1 MKNKS
6 IFNLSIIELIIVL
19 FAMFMVITVY
29 QLTYKTAHINEL
41 NKVVESQREITEEV
55 VSKNY
60 PVLENKIHDLVNLG
74 KYKKL
79 NNQLQNNNSGTI
91 FIENKIINNVI
102 NADKQKDYGNYK
114 DLLKN
119 KTELNEQ
126 LKDLQNHTLTIGTL
140 KNLKLENKPLHQQ
153 IQSLE
158 KRIKSNYQNR
168 MALTNKLK
176 QLKGNETVKY
186 MLQKLD
192 VHNAPIQKQLDTLN
206 GELKRFDNSL
216 LDKNYKLVTDYD
228 DNTKDILE
236 KLDQKNKPI
245 DKQIELLEQKLKNKK
260 LLLEINRL
268 ENELANIP
276 KNSQY
281 SLERKKLDSKDLNL
295 KLNKLKQRLN
305 ENRVSK
311 NPRLQKAINNL
322 NHIQENNQRKYESN
336 TRDMLNRLKQGKL
349 PLRKQIE
356 NLQKELDTVSR
367 NSKLQKAL
375 DNLNGIKINNQA
387 NYDPNTKE
395 LLKQLKQDQQP
406 LAKQIENLKKEL
418 DTVSRNSKLQKALD
432 NLNKIEADNQANY
445 DPTTKELLKQL
456 NQEQQPL
463 AKQIENLEKEL
474 DTISRNSKLEKAL
487 DNLNKI
493 ETDNQANYDQTT
505 KELLKQLKQDQ
516 QPLAKQIE
524 NLEKELDAIAR
535 NSKLEKALDNLNKIE
550 TDNQANYDPTT
561 KELLKQ
567 LNQDQQPL
575 DQQIE
580 ALKTELEKALKNPD
594 SNNEELQKALDNLTK
609 IKTDNQAN
617 YDPIT
622 KELLK
627 QLNQDQ
633 QPLAKQIE
641 GLKAELEKTLI
652 NPGINDEEVQ
662 KALDNLT
669 QIETD
674 NQANYDPTTKEL
686 LKQLNQDQQP
696 LAKQIEGLK
705 AELEKTLI
713 NPGINDEEVQKA
725 LDNLNKI
732 KTDNQANYDPTTKEL
747 LKQLNQD
754 QQPLAKQIE
763 GLKAELEKALI
774 NPGINDE
781 ELQKALDNLTKIE
794 TDNQANYEP
803 ITKELLK
810 QLNQDEQPL
819 DNQIEGL
826 KTELEKA
833 LINPGINDEKLKK
846 ALDNL
851 NKIETDNQ
859 ANYDPTTKELLKQL
873 NQDQQPLAKQIEAL
887 TKAQESELNTPD
899 INDEELQK
907 ALDNL
912 HNIKN
917 KSSQNVNYVE
927 DKAYKDQLKDVL
939 DGINRIK
946 VINDELAS
954 NKDSKPVIN
963 NDIEKTI
970 KYLEDKNKNP
980 RLKPSDDVQVILD
993 EFNIKDKAT
1002 PEQLSNLYLNLYSA
1016 PIDNVNV
1023 SELNFVINRLKD
1035 QSDLE
1040 NKVKYI
1046 NETLEKYN
1054 DSNNTFSNGS
1064 DTEKDPNTASNS
1076 ELEGLRNK
1084 IKYLQKKVEKNGTVH
1099 LPCMLD
1105 DTGTAI
1111 YIFKLFLRDDNIHV
1125 QLGWQEQV
1133 AEMSKDIPNL
1143 DKLVDQTLTL
1153 NRFMELTKPIFK
1165 QSIQNE
1171 CRQFVYLEDET
1182 ISKKEYK
1189 RKTLTIQHHFY
1200 KYIDHAW

>member
-1 MKNKS
+1 MNNKS

-29 QLTYKTAHINEL
+29 QLSYKTEHINEL
-41 NKVVESQREITEEV
+41 NKVVESQREITEDV

-60 PVLENKIHDLVNLG
+60 PVLENKIHDLVNLE

-79 NNQLQNNNSGTI
+79 NNQLKNNNSGTI

-119 KTELNEQ
+119 KTQLYGQ
-126 LKDLQNHTLTIGTL
+126 LKDLQNHTLTVGTL
-140 KNLKLENKPLHQQ
+140 KNLQLENKPLHQQ

-168 MALTNKLK
+168 MALTNKLQ

-186 MLQKLD
+186 ILQKLD
-192 VHNAPIQKQLDTLN
+192 VHDAPIQKQLDTLN

-216 LDKNYKLVTDYD
+216 LDKNYKLATDYD
-228 DNTKDILE
+228 DNTKDILQ
-236 KLDQKNKPI
+236 KLDQKNRPI
-245 DKQIELLEQKLKNKK
+245 DKQIELLEQTLKNKK
-260 LLLEINRL
+260 LLLEIKRL
-268 ENELANIP
+268 ENKLANIP
-276 KNSQY
+276 KNSKY
-281 SLERKKLDSKDLNL
+281 SLERKELDSKEFNR
-295 KLNKLKQRLN
+295 KLNELKKQLS

-322 NHIQENNQRKYESN
+322 NRIQTNNQRKYESN
-336 TRDMLNRLKQGKL
+336 TKDMLNRLEQGKL
-349 PLRKQIE
+349 PLSKQIE

-375 DNLNGIKINNQA
+375 DNLNTIKINNQA

-395 LLKQLKQDQQP
+395 LLKQLKQDKRP
-406 LAKQIENLKKEL
+406 LAKQIENLEKEL
-418 DTVSRNSKLQKALD
+418 DTVSRNSKLQKALN
-432 NLNKIEADNQANY
+432 NLNTIETDNRANY

-456 NQEQQPL
+456 NQDKQPL

-474 DTISRNSKLEKAL
+474 DTVSRNSKLKEALDNLNTIETDNQANYDQTTKELLKQLNQDKQPLAKQIENLQKELDAVSRNSKLKEAL

-493 ETDNQANYDQTT
+493 KTDNQANYDQTT
-505 KELLKQLKQDQ
+505 KELLKQLKQDK

-524 NLEKELDAIAR
+524 NLQKELDAVSR
-535 NSKLEKALDNLNKIE
+535 NSKLKEALDNLN
-550 TDNQANYDPTT
+550 
-561 KELLKQ
+561 
-567 LNQDQQPL
+567 
-575 DQQIE
+575 
-580 ALKTELEKALKNPD
+580 
-594 SNNEELQKALDNLTK
+594 K

-627 QLNQDQ
+627 QLNQDKQ
-633 QPLAKQIE
+633 PLDTQIEGLKTELEKASKNPDINTEKLQKALDNLNKIKTDSQSNYDPITEELLKQLNQDNEPLAKQIE
-641 GLKAELEKTLI
+641 GLKTELEKASK
-652 NPGINDEEVQ
+652 NPDINDEKLQ
-662 KALDNLT
+662 KALDNLNK
-669 QIETD
+669 IKTD
-674 NQANYDPTTKEL
+674 SQSNYDPITKEL
-686 LKQLNQDQQP
+686 LKQLNQDKQP
-696 LAKQIEGLK
+696 LDQQIEGLK
-705 AELEKTLI
+705 TELEKASKNPDI
-713 NPGINDEEVQKA
+713 NTEKLQKA

-732 KTDNQANYDPTTKEL
+732 KTDNQANYDPITEEL

-754 QQPLAKQIE
+754 K
-763 GLKAELEKALI
+763 
-774 NPGINDE
+774 
-781 ELQKALDNLTKIE
+781 
-794 TDNQANYEP
+794 
-803 ITKELLK
+803 
-810 QLNQDEQPL
+810 QPL
-819 DNQIEGL
+819 DQQIEGL

-833 LINPGINDEKLKK
+833 SKNPDINTEKLQQ
-846 ALDNL
+846 AIDNL
-851 NKIETDNQ
+851 NSIKTDNQ
-859 ANYDPTTKELLKQL
+859 ADYDPITKELLKQL
-873 NQDQQPLAKQIEAL
+873 KQDKEPLAKQIEAL
-887 TKAQESELNTPD
+887 KNAQENEFKNQD
-899 INDEELQK
+899 INDENLQK

-912 HNIKN
+912 QKIKN
-917 KSSQNVNYVE
+917 KPSQNINYVE
-927 DKAYKDQLKDVL
+927 DPAYVDQLKDVL

-946 VINDELAS
+946 VIKDELAN
-954 NKDSKPVIN
+954 NKDSKPIIN
-963 NDIEKTI
+963 KNIEETI
-970 KYLEDKNKNP
+970 KYLEDKNKDP
-980 RLKPSDDVQVILD
+980 RLKPNDDVQVILN

-1016 PIDNVNV
+1016 PIDDVNV

-1040 NKVKYI
+1040 NQVKYI
-1046 NETLEKYN
+1046 NDTLEKYN
-1054 DSNNTFSNGS
+1054 NTFAKGN
-1064 DTEKDPNTASNS
+1064 DTEKDSNIASNK

-1133 AEMSKDIPNL
+1133 AQLSKDIPNL